1 LHIYA
6 IVLAA
11 GQGTRMKSKLY
22 KVLHKVCGKPMV
34 KHVVDMLHKVQ
45 VDRTVVVVGH
55 GANTVRD
62 TLGDQVEYVLQE
74 QQLGTGHAV
83 LQTAALLEN
92 LEGVTLILYGDTPLL
107 TEETIRNLIQVHT
120 QQLAA
125 GTLLTAQMDNPTGY
139 GRIVRNE
146 QGSVLRIVE
155 EKDCSEEERMI
166 KEINTG
172 TYCFNN
178 RQLYEALHQVTN
190 HNAQGEY
197 YVTDVIGILYKA
209 GQHIEGYCISDPE
222 EATGVN
228 DRVAL
233 SQVEAVL
240 RKRINKQH
248 MVRGVTF
255 INPDTTY
262 IDADVTIGA
271 DTVIHPDCYL
281 RGSTV
286 VGSDC
291 IIGPQTE
298 IIDSILH
305 DGIQVRQS
313 VLDQAEVGMGCTI
326 GPFAYLRPGAKLADK
341 VKIGDFVEV
350 KNSTIGEGSKV
361 PHLSYVGDAH
371 IGKNVNIGC
380 GSITANYDG
389 VQKHVTQID
398 DNAFIGSNS
407 NLIAPVHIG
416 KGAYVVAGSTITLN
430 VAADDLAIGRAKQTN
445 KPGYAVKLRAR
456 INNAGGSGGSVRLPA
471 SADNT
476 AE

>member
-1 LHIYA
+1 MHIHA

-34 KHVVDMLHKVQ
+34 KHIVDMLHKVQ

-55 GANTVRD
+55 GASMVRD
-62 TLGDQVEYVLQE
+62 VLGDQVEYAIQE

-83 LQTAALLEN
+83 LQTADLLET

-107 TEETIRNLIQVHT
+107 TEETITNLIRIHT
-120 QQLAA
+120 EKQAS
-125 GTLLTAQMDNPTGY
+125 GTLLTAQMENPTGY
-139 GRIVRNE
+139 GRIVRDP
-146 QGSVLRIVE
+146 QGLVLRIIE
-155 EKDCSEEERMI
+155 EKDCTVEERKI
-166 KEINTG
+166 NEINTG

-178 RQLYEALHQVTN
+178 RLLYEALHQVTN

-197 YVTDVIGILYKA
+197 YVTEVIGILHKA
-209 GQHIEGYCISDPE
+209 GHHIEGYCMSDPA

-228 DRVAL
+228 DRIAL
-233 SQVEAVL
+233 SQVEAIL

-248 MVRGVTF
+248 MLNGVTF
-255 INPDTTY
+255 VNPETVY
-262 IDADVTIGA
+262 IDADVTIGS
-271 DTVIHPDCYL
+271 DTIIHPECSL

-298 IIDSILH
+298 IMDSLLH
-305 DGIQVRQS
+305 DGVQVKQS
-313 VLDQAEVGMGCTI
+313 VLDRAEVGMGSII
-326 GPFAYLRPGAKLADK
+326 GPFAYLRPGAKLAAN

-371 IGKNVNIGC
+371 VGKNVNIGC
-380 GSITANYDG
+380 GSITANYDS
-389 VQKHVTQID
+389 VQKHITQID
-398 DNAFIGSNS
+398 DNAFIGSNC
-407 NLIAPVHIG
+407 NLIAPIHIG

-430 VAADDLAIGRAKQTN
+430 VADNELAIGRTRQIN
-445 KPGYAVKLRAR
+445 KPGYAAKLKER
-456 INNAGGSGGSVRLPA
+456 IKQQG
-471 SADNT
+471 T
-476 AE
+476 TE

>member
-1 LHIYA
+1 MHIHA

-34 KHVVDMLHKVQ
+34 KHIVDMLHKVQ
-45 VDRTVVVVGH
+45 VERTVVVVSH
-55 GANTVRD
+55 GANMVRD
-62 TLGDQVEYVLQE
+62 TLGDQVEYVIQE

-83 LQTAALLEN
+83 LQTAALLEAT
-92 LEGVTLILYGDTPLL
+92 EGVTLILYGDTPLL
-107 TEETIRNLIQVHT
+107 TEETIRNLIQIHT
-120 QQLAA
+120 KQQTA
-125 GTLLTAQMDNPTGY
+125 GTLLTAQMDHPTGY
-139 GRIVRNE
+139 GRIVRDA
-146 QGSVLRIVE
+146 QGAVLRIVE
-155 EKDCSEEERMI
+155 EKDCTEEERKI

-178 RQLYEALHQVTN
+178 RRLYEALHQVTN

-197 YVTDVIGILYKA
+197 YVTEVIGILHEA
-209 GQHIEGYCISDPE
+209 GHHIEGYCMSNPE

-233 SQVEAVL
+233 SEVEAIL

-248 MVRGVTF
+248 MLSGVTF
-255 INPDTTY
+255 INPDTAY
-262 IDADVTIGA
+262 IDADVTIGP
-271 DTVIHPDCYL
+271 DTVIHPECTL

-286 VGSDC
+286 IGSDC

-298 IIDSILH
+298 IINSLLH
-305 DGIQVRQS
+305 DGVHVKQS
-313 VLDQAEVGMGCTI
+313 ILDQAEVGMGANI
-326 GPFAYLRPGAKLADK
+326 GPFAYLRPGSKIAAK

-371 IGKNVNIGC
+371 IGKNVNLGC
-380 GSITANYDG
+380 GVITANYDG
-389 VQKHVTQID
+389 VQKHITQID

-407 NLIAPVHIG
+407 NLIAPIHIG
-416 KGAYVVAGSTITLN
+416 KGAYVVAGSTITHN
-430 VAADDLAIGRAKQTN
+430 VADDELAIGRSRQTN
-445 KPGYAVKLRAR
+445 KPGYAAKLKAR
-456 INNAGGSGGSVRLPA
+456 IKKQQS
-471 SADNT
+471 
-476 AE
+476 

>member
-1 LHIYA
+1 MHIHA

-34 KHVVDMLHKVQ
+34 KHIVDMLHKVH

-55 GANTVRD
+55 GASKVRD
-62 TLGDQVEYVLQE
+62 VLGDQVEYAIQQ

-83 LQTAALLEN
+83 LQTADLLET

-107 TEETIRNLIQVHT
+107 TEETITNLIRIHT
-120 QQLAA
+120 EQQAS
-125 GTLLTAQMDNPTGY
+125 GTLLTAQMENPTGY
-139 GRIVRNE
+139 GRIVRDP
-146 QGSVLRIVE
+146 QGLVLRIVE
-155 EKDCSEEERMI
+155 EKDCTVEECKI

-178 RQLYEALHQVTN
+178 RLLYEALHQITN

-197 YVTDVIGILYKA
+197 YVTDVISILHKA
-209 GQHIEGYCISDPE
+209 GHHIEGYCMSDPA

-228 DRVAL
+228 DRFAL
-233 SQVEAVL
+233 SQVEAIL

-248 MVRGVTF
+248 MFNGVTF
-255 INPDTTY
+255 INPETVY
-262 IDADVTIGA
+262 IDADVTIGS
-271 DTVIHPDCYL
+271 DTIIHPECYL

-298 IIDSILH
+298 IMDSILH
-305 DGIQVRQS
+305 DGVQVKQS
-313 VLDQAEVGMGCTI
+313 VLDRAEVGSGSNI
-326 GPFAYLRPGAKLADK
+326 GPFAYLRPGAKLAAN

-371 IGKNVNIGC
+371 VGKNVNIGC

-389 VQKHVTQID
+389 VQKYITQID
-398 DNAFIGSNS
+398 DNAFIGSNC
-407 NLIAPVHIG
+407 NLIAPIHIG

-430 VAADDLAIGRAKQTN
+430 VADDELAIGRTRQIN
-445 KPGYAVKLRAR
+445 KPGYAAKLKAR
-456 INNAGGSGGSVRLPA
+456 IKEQG
-471 SADNT
+471 T